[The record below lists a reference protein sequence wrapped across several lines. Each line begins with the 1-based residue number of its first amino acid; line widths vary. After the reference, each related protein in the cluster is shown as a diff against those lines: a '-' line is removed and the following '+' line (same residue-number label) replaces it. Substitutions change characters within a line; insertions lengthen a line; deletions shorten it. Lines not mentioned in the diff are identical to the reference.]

1 MDVVFHA
8 QTWPFPAAAR
18 HWPGLVRSG
27 SQLRSQWIIML
38 KTGYFGPLDVS
49 ILVVVSILDTGC
61 MLGIWLS
68 LNKSKF
74 PTNNGGLM
82 GTSMNGVVFHCY
94 VWLLGSRCSEWK
106 DWEVAGR
113 YSLHRL
119 TELQLLLLAHGLDW
133 KWCSPIQL
141 VSSSPSCSYW
151 DCLLGGYTPLSD
163 TCCARVRG
171 PQSSPLMSRR
181 ADLKPFDFGGHQLW
195 PTQVGQISET
205 KQN

>member
-151 DCLLGGYTPLSD
+151 DCLLGDIPHCQIHVAPASE
-163 TCCARVRG
+163 VRNHHRSCQG
-171 PQSSPLMSRR
+171 
-181 ADLKPFDFGGHQLW
+181 A
-195 PTQVGQISET
+195 QISNHLT
-205 KQN
+205 SGVTSCDPPR